1 MEQKKKKS
9 LIGTAV
15 TVAIV
20 VIAANLGPKLF
31 NSKKE
36 LALSN
41 NNTIVERAE
50 IMNKD
55 CPFTFD
61 SNTRLDSVTSPEE
74 NVLRQNYTLLNDSKS
89 DIDVNAFQNIFKP
102 EFKKNLETQ
111 NQAGYFKK
119 HNAKLVYRFYDK
131 DKNHVTDIILNSNE
145 Y

>member
-9 LIGTAV
+9 LIGTV
-15 TVAIV
+15 ITVAIV

-31 NSKKE
+31 NSKKD
-36 LALSN
+36 LTLSN
-41 NNTIVERAE
+41 GNTISERAE

-61 SNTRLDSVTSPEE
+61 SNTRLDSVTSPEK

-89 DIDVNAFQNIFKP
+89 DIDTQAFQNIFKP
-102 EFKKNLETQ
+102 EFKKNLQNQ
-111 NQAGYFKK
+111 NQAEFFKK

-131 DKNHVTDIILNSNE
+131 DKNFVTDIILSSDE

>member
-15 TVAIV
+15 TVAIMV
-20 VIAANLGPKLF
+20 LAVNFGSRLF
-31 NSKKE
+31 KSKKE
-36 LALSN
+36 LTLSN
-41 NNTIVERAE
+41 ENTIAERAR

-61 SNTRLDSVTSPEE
+61 SNTSLDSVTSPEK

-89 DIDVNAFQNIFKP
+89 DIDTQAFKELFKP
-102 EFKKNLETQ
+102 EFKKNLQSQ
-111 NQAGYFKK
+111 NQAEYFKK
-119 HNAKLVYRFYDK
+119 YNTKLVYRFYDK
-131 DKNHVTDIILNSNE
+131 DKNHVTDIVLNPDE

>member
-9 LIGTAV
+9 LIGTAI
-15 TVAIV
+15 TVAIM
-20 VIAANLGPKLF
+20 VIAVNFGSRLF
-31 NSKKE
+31 KSKKE

-41 NNTIVERAE
+41 ENTIAERAE

-61 SNTRLDSVTSPEE
+61 SNTRLDSVTSPEK

-89 DIDVNAFQNIFKP
+89 DIDTQAFEDLFKP
-102 EFKKNLETQ
+102 EFKKNLQNQ
-111 NQAGYFKK
+111 NQAEYFKK
-119 HNAKLVYRFYDK
+119 YNAKLVYRFYDK
-131 DKNHVTDIILNSNE
+131 DKNHVTDIVLNSNE

>member
-1 MEQKKKKS
+1 MKEKKKKS

-31 NSKKE
+31 NSNKGKT
-36 LALSN
+36 LSN
-41 NNTIVERAE
+41 DNTISERAA

-61 SNTRLDSVTSPEE
+61 SNTRLDSVTSPQK
-74 NVLRQNYTLLNDSKS
+74 NFLQNNYTLLNDSRS
-89 DIDVNAFQNIFKP
+89 EIDTDAFQNIFKP
-102 EFKKNLETQ
+102 EFKKNLEIQ
-111 NQAGYFKK
+111 NQVDYFKK
-119 HNAKLVYRFYDK
+119 NKATLIYRFYDK
-131 DKNHVTDIILNSNE
+131 DKKFVTDIVLEPNE